1 VERQNVG
8 LVNTAL
14 VVGAA
19 LCEVGAIMGII
30 DRLAI
35 RSGADYLLFL
45 IAAIGIAFHMPR
57 REQLLAASYKTSTPG
72 ATA

>member
-1 VERQNVG
+1 
-8 LVNTAL
+8 
-14 VVGAA
+14 
-19 LCEVGAIMGII
+19 MGII